1 MDIPGKRRGGIWHGT
16 GREYGATARES
27 GWDGIMENLGKPC
40 IPIFQA
46 WGRRER
52 TGTMN
57 KRQLGVSFVGNFR
70 LEGLDS
76 VISCSLIP
84 TEYPDGFWLPVF
96 LSDLWH
102 CLS

>member
-1 MDIPGKRRGGIWHGT
+1 
-16 GREYGATARES
+16 
-27 GWDGIMENLGKPC
+27 MENLGKPC
-40 IPIFQA
+40 IPSFQA

-57 KRQLGVSFVGNFR
+57 KRQLGVSFFGNFR
-70 LEGLDS
+70 LEGLDG

-96 LSDLWH
+96 FLSDLWH